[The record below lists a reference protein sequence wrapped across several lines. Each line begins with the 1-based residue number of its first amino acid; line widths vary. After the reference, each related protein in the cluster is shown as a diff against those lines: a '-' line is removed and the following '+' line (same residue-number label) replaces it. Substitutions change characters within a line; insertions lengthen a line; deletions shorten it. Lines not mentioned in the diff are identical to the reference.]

1 MNQVQQRVLVYGAGG
16 VQGGAVVEQLLG
28 AGHAVRALIRSERA
42 AERLR
47 RAGAEVITADLGDPA
62 SLVTASTGV
71 DAVVLIVPI
80 EFDAARAVAYG
91 RNAIDAAR
99 TAGVRL
105 LVFNTGT
112 RIPASPTNVA
122 GFEIKRQIEAYLWA
136 SGVPAIVLRPTF
148 YMENFAGPWT
158 APAIVQHATV
168 AYPIPRALR
177 AAWIS
182 AADAAAFTVA
192 ALERPALAGSTF
204 EIGGPE
210 ALDGAAIAAHFSAAQ
225 GRPVSYIA
233 IPLDS
238 FEQQLSPV
246 IGPHNAAELVQMYRW
261 MEAQPDSTLF
271 TADQDALRQALPVA
285 LTPLERWVQTQ
296 DWQVPVGA

>member
-1 MNQVQQRVLVYGAGG
+1 MTHVQQRVLVYGAGG
-16 VQGGAVVEQLLG
+16 VQGGAVVERLLA
-28 AGHAVRALIRSERA
+28 AGHAVRALTRSERA
-42 AERLR
+42 IRSLES
-47 RAGAEVITADLGDPA
+47 AGAEVVTADLGDPA
-62 SLVTASTGV
+62 SLITASTGV
-71 DAVVLIVPI
+71 HAVVLIVPI

-99 TAGVRL
+99 AAGVQL
-105 LVFNTGT
+105 IVFNTGT
-112 RIPASPTNVA
+112 RIPAMPTNVA
-122 GFEIKRQIEAYLWA
+122 GFEIKRQIEEHLWT

-158 APAIVQHATV
+158 APAITQHATV

-192 ALERPALAGSTF
+192 ALERPALAGTTF

-210 ALDGAAIAAHFSAAQ
+210 ALDGDTIAAHFSAAL
-225 GRPVSYIA
+225 GRPISYSA

-246 IGPHNAAELVQMYRW
+246 IGPQNAAALVEMYRW
-261 MEAQPDSTLF
+261 MEAQPHSTLF
-271 TADQDALRQALPVA
+271 TADQGALLAALPVT
-285 LTPLERWVQTQ
+285 LTPLEHWIQTQ
-296 DWQVPVGA
+296 DWPVAIGA

>member
-1 MNQVQQRVLVYGAGG
+1 MSHIQQRVLVYGAGG
-16 VQGGAVVEQLLG
+16 VQGGAVVERLLG
-28 AGHAVRALIRSERA
+28 AGYLVRALTRSARTVSS
-42 AERLR
+42 LQSS
-47 RAGAEVITADLGDPA
+47 GAEVVTADLGDPA
-62 SLVTASTGV
+62 SLVAASMGV

-99 TAGVRL
+99 AAGVRL
-105 LVFNTGT
+105 IVFNTGT
-112 RIPASPTNVA
+112 RIPDQPTDVA
-122 GFEIKRQIEAYLWA
+122 GFEIKRQIEQYLWS
-136 SGVPAIVLRPTF
+136 SGVPAIVLRPAF

-158 APAIVQHATV
+158 APAIIQHATV
-168 AYPIPRALR
+168 AYPIPRGVR

-192 ALERPALAGSTF
+192 ALERPALAGITF

-210 ALDGAAIAAHFSAAQ
+210 SLDGDAIAARFGAAL
-225 GRPVSYIA
+225 GRHVSYIA

-246 IGPHNAAELVQMYRW
+246 MGPENAAALVQMYRW

-271 TADQDALRQALPVA
+271 STDQAALQQALPVT
-285 LTPLERWVQTQ
+285 LTTLERWIQAQ
-296 DWQVPVGA
+296 DWAVPVGA